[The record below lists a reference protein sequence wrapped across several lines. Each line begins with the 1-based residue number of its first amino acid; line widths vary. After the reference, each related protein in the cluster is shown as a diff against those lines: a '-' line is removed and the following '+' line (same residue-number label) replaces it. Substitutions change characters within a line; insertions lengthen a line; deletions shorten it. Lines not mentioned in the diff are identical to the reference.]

1 MSKIIELIITFVLY
15 YLIGLGSALLVMYIE
30 NRKFDKYIS
39 NKMSEFRES
48 CAALDE
54 SQDESRAQVDE
65 IDESTDE
72 IGESTDEIGEDMDEM
87 SESFDEIHQ
96 SLDKIDKSFDK
107 IDKSLDRINESVDE
121 KDESSNEKDEYIE
134 GLIEFTRIMRDYSDY
149 KTKMIEARENF
160 CESQFSDEKN
170 IH

>member
-15 YLIGLGSALLVMYIE
+15 YLVGLVSALLVMYIE

-39 NKMSEFRES
+39 NKMSEFRENR
-48 CAALDE
+48 AARDE
-54 SQDESRAQVDE
+54 SQDEASAQVDE
-65 IDESTDE
+65 INESTDE
-72 IGESTDEIGEDMDEM
+72 INEDMDEM

-107 IDKSLDRINESVDE
+107 MNESLDKIDKSFDKMNESMDRTIE
-121 KDESSNEKDEYIE
+121 LKRIFSEYLDNKIK
-134 GLIEFTRIMRDYSDY
+134 R
-149 KTKMIEARENF
+149 IEARENF
-160 CESQFSDEKN
+160 CESQFWDEKN